1 MSALGNLQSDSEVPI
16 PRPAEVVANAI
27 RVMEDQGLHKDPKHG
42 SYFSGYGENL
52 YTVESFFDDIAL
64 FHAGDVAMGK
74 TALRIQLEQQQANG
88 FIRRHWEQPQEA
100 GEAKD
105 LGEVP
110 ALTATEPKNPYAMR
124 NPYAIY
130 EREEHAQPFL
140 FQIALF
146 LSRAGGG
153 DVSWIDDEIYR
164 KLKKYLKHWTTDW
177 DRDSDGLC
185 EWASA
190 PHAIADNQFDRAGVW
205 RSFYCEGADLNSF
218 LYLEFLAAEKIAIAK
233 GFRNE
238 AVDFAAQAQRKK
250 QLIQKLLWNEP
261 DGFFYDRDIR
271 TGLPIRVKSVNGLYP
286 LWAGIPDQRQARRLA
301 YEHIMN
307 PKEFWSAYPL
317 PSYSLSERNY
327 TQHHVPCPL
336 IDIYYALPDGHCNWR
351 GGLWPHGNYMVVHG
365 LQRYGFMEEA
375 RNLARKS
382 YGVAAADPDIYEWY
396 NAETGKVLG
405 SHPICAGAEVLMR
418 FLPTELETDFNPA
431 LIEDASKPI
440 EDGKLRKALRI
451 KGNFRTA

>member
-1 MSALGNLQSDSEVPI
+1 MSALGNLPSNSKASAPQPEEV
-16 PRPAEVVANAI
+16 AANAV
-27 RVMEDQGLHKDPKHG
+27 RVMQERGLHNDPKHG
-42 SYFSGYGENL
+42 YYFSGYGENL
-52 YTVESFFDDIAL
+52 YTVESYFDDIAL

-100 GEAKD
+100 GKAKD

-153 DVSWIDDEIYR
+153 DVSWIDDEMYR

-177 DRDSDGLC
+177 DRDSNGLC

-218 LYLEFLAAEKIAIAK
+218 LYLEFLAAEKIAVAK
-233 GFRNE
+233 GSRDDAF
-238 AVDFAAQAQRKK
+238 DFAAQAKLKK

-261 DGFFYDRDIR
+261 EGFFYDRDIR
-271 TGLPIRVKSVNGLYP
+271 TGLPIEVKSVNGLYP
-286 LWAGIPDQRQARRLA
+286 LWAGIPDQRQAGRLVR
-301 YEHIMN
+301 EHIMN
-307 PKEFWSAYPL
+307 PKEFWSAHPL
-317 PSYSLSERNY
+317 PSYALNERNY

-336 IDIYYALPDGHCNWR
+336 IDIYYALPEGHCNWR
-351 GGLWPHGNYMVVHG
+351 GGLWPHGNYMVAHG
-365 LQRYGFMEEA
+365 LRRYGFMEEA
-375 RNLARKS
+375 RTLARKS
-382 YGVAAADPDIYEWY
+382 YEVASADPDIYEWY
-396 NAETGKVLG
+396 NAETGEVEG

-418 FLPTELETDFNPA
+418 LLPTELETDFNPV
-431 LIEDASKPI
+431 LIEDASKPLD
-440 EDGKLRKALRI
+440 DGKLRKALRI
-451 KGNFRTA
+451 KGNFRTT